1 MRKLKLL
8 RVSLSIE
15 KNSTSQAPKWNKT
28 IHDPAHFEGEHA
40 KSWLVDISYFLD

>member
-15 KNSTSQAPKWNKT
+15 KNSTPQAPKWNKT
-28 IHDPAHFEGEHA
+28 IHILKESTPKVG
-40 KSWLVDISYFLD
+40 W